1 VTGADDPAMP
11 AGEIAA
17 RVAIGDLLARY
28 VRCADSGRSGELAA
42 LFARDGVLRTDADE
56 VRGRDAIAAYLE
68 AQKASLAA
76 GGGRIRHHV
85 SSVRVDLEDE
95 DHAGAV
101 SYFLALTAVGLDH
114 WGTYRD
120 RLERSD
126 GRWRFAERAARVE
139 GSAPGSWAEG
149 RRAGRPLADPS

>member
-1 VTGADDPAMP
+1 MTGAADPVMP
-11 AGEIAA
+11 AWEVAA
-17 RVAIGDLLARY
+17 RVAIGEVMARY
-28 VRCADSGRSGELAA
+28 VRCADSGRSEELAA
-42 LFARDGVLRTDADE
+42 LFADDGVLRTDADE
-56 VRGRDAIAAYLE
+56 VRGRDAIAAFLE
-68 AQKASLAA
+68 AQKASLA

-95 DHAGAV
+95 GHAGAV

-120 RLERSD
+120 RLERVD
-126 GRWRFAERAARVE
+126 GRWCFAERSAHVE

-149 RRAGRPLADPS
+149 RRAGGSPGGLS